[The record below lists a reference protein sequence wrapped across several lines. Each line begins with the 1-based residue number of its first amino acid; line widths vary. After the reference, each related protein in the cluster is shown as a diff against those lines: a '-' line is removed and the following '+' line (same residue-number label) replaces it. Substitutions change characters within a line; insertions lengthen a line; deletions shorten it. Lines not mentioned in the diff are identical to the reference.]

1 MLKLLV
7 VVVHRF
13 LNNKHDYER
22 FNLMTNKS
30 LAMVIFG
37 IKLSFAES
45 LLDNIVPDYLQA
57 SNDVIKQEK
66 IESSNKVVSNF
77 FNPNNI
83 AYEIVK
89 CEKTKN
95 SSEPCQNDEVSMRGK
110 KITTQA
116 NIEALK
122 TSPRVVQPYV
132 NKNSSIVVNPNAL
145 ASYGVS
151 NINQTALQPEIK
163 TSANPL
169 ETLIIPIQ
177 VNENASFHLGQQDI
191 SYHVTY

>member
-13 LNNKHDYER
+13 LKQQHDYER

-45 LLDNIVPDYLQA
+45 LLNNIVPDYLQT
-57 SNDVIKQEK
+57 SNDVVKQER
-66 IESSNKVVSNF
+66 IESSNKIVSNF

-83 AYEIVK
+83 AYEVAK
-89 CEKTKN
+89 CERTKN
-95 SSEPCQNDEVSMRGK
+95 SSEPCQNDEISERSK
-110 KITTQA
+110 KITTQT

-122 TSPRVVQPYV
+122 TSPRVIQPYV
-132 NKNSSIVVNPNAL
+132 NKNSSIVINPNAL

-169 ETLIIPIQ
+169 ETLTIPIQ
-177 VNENASFHLGQQDI
+177 VDENTSFRLGQQDV